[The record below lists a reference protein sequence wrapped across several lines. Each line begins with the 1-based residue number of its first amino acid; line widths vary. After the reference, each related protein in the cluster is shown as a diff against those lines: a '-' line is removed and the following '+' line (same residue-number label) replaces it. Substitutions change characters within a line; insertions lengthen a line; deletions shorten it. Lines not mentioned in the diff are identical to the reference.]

1 MKEEVTDSHDY
12 AYWIQWVSDAEQSRQ
27 AMYESTQDLPVPL
40 LLQPS
45 PTHNPSIPVL
55 LQTAQ
60 VKDGDPDGKPIEQLA
75 SSNQQEMVNRWREI
89 CQQIK
94 IDTGLDDQ
102 R

>member
-1 MKEEVTDSHDY
+1 
-12 AYWIQWVSDAEQSRQ
+12 
-27 AMYESTQDLPVPL
+27 
-40 LLQPS
+40 
-45 PTHNPSIPVL
+45 VL
-55 LQTAQ
+55 LQTVQ